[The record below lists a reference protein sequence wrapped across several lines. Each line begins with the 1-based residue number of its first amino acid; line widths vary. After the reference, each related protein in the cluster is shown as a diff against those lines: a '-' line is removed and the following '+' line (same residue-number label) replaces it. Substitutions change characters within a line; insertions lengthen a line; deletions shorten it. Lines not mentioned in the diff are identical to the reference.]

1 MKKDDRPLRFH
12 IIITG
17 RALLADVI
25 KLPTGRE
32 EIRWRG
38 VLSKGENFGDESK
51 RHFEIVQILIFDI
64 FRLML
69 SPQQWSNL
77 RGCKFSTSKN
87 DNCLE
92 SNRRAHS

>member
-12 IIITG
+12 IIIAG

-25 KLPTGRE
+25 KLPTGKE

-51 RHFEIVQILIFDI
+51 KSQDCQKVIL
-64 FRLML
+64 
-69 SPQQWSNL
+69 
-77 RGCKFSTSKN
+77 
-87 DNCLE
+87 
-92 SNRRAHS
+92 

>member
-12 IIITG
+12 IIIAG

-25 KLPTGRE
+25 KLPTGKE

-51 RHFEIVQILIFDI
+51 KFKSLTKIYSTT

-69 SPQQWSNL
+69 SPQ
-77 RGCKFSTSKN
+77 
-87 DNCLE
+87 
-92 SNRRAHS
+92 